1 MGVIIKS
8 IEFTLG
14 GKKENLENLLKENLN
29 WDIKRIYSK
38 TGIKNRY
45 ISKKEE
51 DVVTLSISSANK
63 TFKKFDKKKI
73 DFLIFVTQTSSYKL
87 PSLACI
93 LQNKLNLRTDIQA
106 FDINMGCSG
115 FIYALNLGEKII
127 NSGQAKNGLIICSD
141 VYTKYI
147 SKNNSS
153 CRPIF
158 SDASSAVILC
168 KSNYN
173 SIKKFVFGTDGGG
186 ALDLNLREN
195 SKNITMN
202 GSNVAIFAIK
212 RVPEVI
218 KEILKKTNN
227 SIKNIDK
234 FIFHQASKYVLDNI
248 YRVLKIDKKR
258 IFENYKNFGNTTS
271 SSIPIAL
278 KVASL
283 KKILKNN
290 SKIILCGF
298 GVGLSWGSVLLKWKK
313 IN

>member
-8 IEFTLG
+8 IEFTLP
-14 GKKENLENLLKENLN
+14 KNKENLQNLLKDNPK

-45 ISKKEE
+45 ISKKNE
-51 DVVTLSISSANK
+51 DVITLSIKSATK
-63 TFKKFDKKKI
+63 IFKNFDKNKI
-73 DFLIFVTQTSSYKL
+73 DFLIFVTQTSSYKF

-93 LQNKLNLRTDIQA
+93 LQNKLNLKTNIQA
-106 FDINMGCSG
+106 FDISMGCSG

-127 NSGQAKNGLIICSD
+127 TSGQAKNGLIICSD
-141 VYTKYI
+141 VYSKYI
-147 SKNNSS
+147 NKKNSS

-158 SDASSAVILC
+158 SDASSAIILS

-173 SIKKFVFGTDGGG
+173 SIKKYSFGTDGSG
-186 ALDLNLREN
+186 ALDLNLKEN
-195 SKNITMN
+195 SKNMIMN
-202 GSNVAIFAIK
+202 GANVALFAIQ
-212 RVPEVI
+212 RVPESI
-218 KEILKKTNN
+218 REILKKTNN
-227 SIKNIDK
+227 KIYNIDK

-248 YRVLKIDKKR
+248 YRALKINKEKV
-258 IFENYKNFGNTTS
+258 FQNYNDIGNTTS

-278 KVASL
+278 KLASL

-290 SKIILCGF
+290 NKIVLCGF
-298 GVGLSWGSVLLKWKK
+298 GVGLSWATVLLKWKK

>member
-1 MGVIIKS
+1 MGVVIKS

-14 GKKENLENLLKENLN
+14 GKKENLENLLKENKD
-29 WDIKRIYSK
+29 WDIKKIYSK

-45 ISKKEE
+45 ISTKKE
-51 DVVTLSISSANK
+51 DVITLSILSANK

-73 DFLIFVTQTSSYKL
+73 DFLIFVTQTSKYKL

-93 LQNKLNLRTDIQA
+93 LQNKLSLRTDIQA

-115 FIYALNLGEKII
+115 FIYALNLAEKII

-158 SDASSAVILC
+158 SDASSAIILS
-168 KSNYN
+168 KSNYK

-186 ALDLNLREN
+186 ALDLNLSEN
-195 SKNITMN
+195 SKNIIMN

-212 RVPEVI
+212 RVPETI
-218 KEILKKTNN
+218 KKILKKTNN
-227 SIKNIDK
+227 SINNIDK

-248 YRVLKIDKKR
+248 YKVLKIDKKR
-258 IFENYKNFGNTTS
+258 VFENYKNVGNTTS